1 MNSLTNIAGFHP
13 HVEANPVSRSDI
25 PPGPALPVGPLD
37 PQDLKKILESQRYEE
52 LLVEYDV
59 HEKIVWYFMNP
70 TSRPSATVGLMQD
83 IKRLQTL
90 VRTVIEAHNDPQ
102 DPPIKYMALSSRI
115 QGIFNLGGD
124 LALFAQ
130 LIRERNREA
139 LDRYARLS
147 IDVIHANSVNLDLP
161 IITASVVQGDALGGG
176 FEAALSSNLI
186 IAERSAKF
194 GLPEVLFNL
203 FPGMGAYTFLAR
215 RIDPAAAEKMLLS
228 GQIYTAE
235 ELLEAGVVD
244 AVVED
249 GDGEQ
254 ALYDHIIKH
263 GRQFISHRSIYKVR
277 GIVNPITY
285 DEMARITDV
294 WVDAA
299 MSIGE
304 DDLSRMERLASAQ
317 DRRWAKRG

>member
-1 MNSLTNIAGFHP
+1 MNSLTSIAGFRP
-13 HVEANPVSRSDI
+13 QTDSSPVSPSDF
-25 PPGPALPVGPLD
+25 PAGQALPVGQLD
-37 PQDLKKILESQRYEE
+37 PLEIKNILEAQRYEE
-52 LLVEYDV
+52 LTVEFDV

-70 TSRPSATVGLMQD
+70 TSRPSATVGLMKD

-90 VRTVIEAHNDPQ
+90 VRTIHEAHNDPR
-102 DPPIKYMALSSRI
+102 DPPIRYMALSSRMP
-115 QGIFNLGGD
+115 GIFNLGGD

-130 LIRERNREA
+130 LIRERNRDA
-139 LDRYARLS
+139 LDRYAKLS
-147 IDVIHANSVNLDLP
+147 IEVIHANSANLDLP
-161 IITASVVQGDALGGG
+161 IITASVVHGDALGGG

-215 RIDPAAAEKMLLS
+215 RIDPASAERMLLS
-228 GQIYTAE
+228 GKIYTAE
-235 ELLEAGVVD
+235 DLLETGVVD

-263 GRQFISHRSIYKVR
+263 GRQFVSHRSIYKVR
-277 GIVNPITY
+277 NIVNPISF
-285 DEMARITDV
+285 DEMEQITDV
-294 WVDAA
+294 WVEAA
-299 MSIGE
+299 MTIGD
-304 DDLSRMERLASAQ
+304 DDLNRMERLASAQ

>member
-1 MNSLTNIAGFHP
+1 MNTLTNVSNFRTSPDDA
-13 HVEANPVSRSDI
+13 AVSRSDV
-25 PPGPALPVGPLD
+25 PTGPALPVGPLA
-37 PQDLKKILESQRYEE
+37 PEQIKEILESQRYEE
-52 LLVEYDV
+52 LTIEFDIHDRIL
-59 HEKIVWYFMNP
+59 WYFMSP
-70 TSRPSATVGLMQD
+70 VSRPSATVGLMQD
-83 IKRLQTL
+83 IKRLQAV
-90 VRTVIEAHNDPQ
+90 VRTIFDAHNNPA
-102 DPPIKYMALSSRI
+102 DPPIRYMALSSRLS
-115 QGIFNLGGD
+115 GIFNLGGD

-130 LIRERNREA
+130 LIRERNRDA
-139 LDRYARLS
+139 LERYAKLS

-186 IAERSAKF
+186 IAEKSAKF

-215 RIDPAAAEKMLLS
+215 RIDPAQAERMLLS
-228 GQIYTAE
+228 GKIYGAE
-235 ELLEAGVVD
+235 ELFEAGVVD

-249 GDGEQ
+249 GTGEQ

-263 GRQFISHRSIYKVR
+263 GRQFVSHSSIYKVR

-285 DEMARITDV
+285 DEMAQITDV

-304 DDLSRMERLASAQ
+304 DDLSRMERLAAAQ
-317 DRRWAKRG
+317 DRRWAKQA

>member
-1 MNSLTNIAGFHP
+1 MNTLTNVSNFRTQTDDA
-13 HVEANPVSRSDI
+13 PVSRSTV
-25 PPGPALPVGPLD
+25 PTGPALPVGPLA
-37 PQDLKKILESQRYEE
+37 PEQIKEILESQRYEE
-52 LLVEYDV
+52 LTIEFDV
-59 HEKIVWYFMNP
+59 HERILWYFMSP
-70 TSRPSATVGLMQD
+70 VTRPSATVGLMQD
-83 IKRLQTL
+83 IKRLQAV
-90 VRTVIEAHNDPQ
+90 VRTIFDAHNNPT
-102 DPPIKYMALSSRI
+102 DPPIRYMALSSRLS
-115 QGIFNLGGD
+115 GIFNLGGD

-130 LIRERNREA
+130 LIRERSRDA
-139 LDRYARLS
+139 LERYAKLS
-147 IDVIHANSVNLDLP
+147 IDVIHANSANLDLP

-215 RIDPAAAEKMLLS
+215 RIDPAKAERMLLS
-228 GQIYTAE
+228 GKIYTAE
-235 ELLEAGVVD
+235 ELFETGVID

-249 GDGEQ
+249 GTGEQ
-254 ALYDHIIKH
+254 ALYNHIIKH
-263 GRQFISHRSIYKVR
+263 GRQFVSHRSIYKVR
-277 GIVNPITY
+277 GIVNPISY
-285 DEMARITDV
+285 DEMAQITDV

-304 DDLSRMERLASAQ
+304 DDLNRMERLAAAQ